1 MNLFGRKHTNSS
13 NSSSQP
19 KGQENHEVV
28 AHRFT
33 MELGRAEN
41 LSVMLAIS
49 RAAAVV
55 EVADLL
61 AGMYIYSW
69 DRLSKYW
76 DDEDQEKI
84 EGILQQICQISPQ
97 RWHHWMEFYDKKRRD
112 GEEQRSWLPPWKLKK
127 EPPTAKEPPYSAAL
141 TSLLKQA
148 EEIAPFRDRVNG
160 KDIPILTSE
169 CVLLCIVRTRGSE
182 VSRKLAASGLNVPLL
197 EKDALFSR
205 RARRD
210 S

>member
-1 MNLFGRKHTNSS
+1 MNFFGRKHMNAS
-13 NSSSQP
+13 NSGSEP
-19 KGQENHEVV
+19 KGQENHE
-28 AHRFT
+28 AASHRFT

-41 LSVMLAIS
+41 LAVMLAIS

-69 DRLSKYW
+69 DRLSRYW
-76 DDEDQEKI
+76 DSEDKEKI

-127 EPPTAKEPPYSAAL
+127 EPPAAKEPAYSAAL
-141 TSLLKQA
+141 TALLKQA
-148 EEIAPFRDRVNG
+148 EEIAPFRDQVNG
-160 KDIPILTSE
+160 KDVPILTSE
-169 CVLLCIVRTRGSE
+169 CVLLCIVRTRGSD
-182 VSRKLAASGLNVPLL
+182 VSRKLAASGLNVPQL

>member
-1 MNLFGRKHTNSS
+1 MSLFGRKNTNAS
-13 NSSSQP
+13 NSGSEQSP
-19 KGQENHEVV
+19 QESREAV

-33 MELGRAEN
+33 MELGRAES
-41 LSVMLAIS
+41 LAVMLAVS

-76 DDEDQEKI
+76 DDEDHEKI

-127 EPPTAKEPPYSAAL
+127 EPPAAKEPAYSTAL
-141 TSLLKQA
+141 TALLKQA
-148 EEIAPFRDRVNG
+148 EEIAPFRDQVNG

-182 VSRKLAASGLNVPLL
+182 VSRKLAASGLNVPQL
-197 EKDALFSR
+197 EKDALFTR

>member
-1 MNLFGRKHTNSS
+1 MNLFGRKNTNTS
-13 NSSSQP
+13 NSGSEPSQ
-19 KGQENHEVV
+19 QESHEVI

-33 MELGRAEN
+33 MELGRAES
-41 LSVMLAIS
+41 LAVMLAIS

-69 DRLSKYW
+69 DRLSRYW
-76 DDEDQEKI
+76 DEEDKGQI
-84 EGILQQICQISPQ
+84 ESMLQQICQISPQ

-127 EPPTAKEPPYSAAL
+127 EPPAAKEPAYSTAL
-141 TSLLKQA
+141 TALLKQA
-148 EEIAPFRDRVNG
+148 EEIAPFRDQVNG

-182 VSRKLAASGLNVPLL
+182 VSRKLAASGLNVPQL